1 MLDVYSEC
9 VGECNGTGGKVEN
22 CWKTRSS
29 ILGPVRADLQ
39 GFSANLTVAQPHRI
53 AGGNALPGNIVEE
66 SFHDSAKGLGRRG
79 KP

>member
-1 MLDVYSEC
+1 M
-9 VGECNGTGGKVEN
+9 GECNGTGGKVEN

-53 AGGNALPGNIVEE
+53 AGGNALPSNIVEE
-66 SFHDSAKGLGRRG
+66 SFHDPAKENEEVEMDRI
-79 KP
+79 KK